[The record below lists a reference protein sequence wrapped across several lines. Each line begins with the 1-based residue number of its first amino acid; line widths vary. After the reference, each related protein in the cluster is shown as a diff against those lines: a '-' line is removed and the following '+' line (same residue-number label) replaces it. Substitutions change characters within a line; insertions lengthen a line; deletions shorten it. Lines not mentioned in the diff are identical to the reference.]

1 MAIKIELF
9 DSYEI
14 NGKTYT
20 GNFPI
25 YSSDAVCIKPS
36 YIDYENQLQ
45 LDLEETNE
53 DIPPIQYNN

>member
-1 MAIKIELF
+1 MAIKIEIF

-20 GNFPI
+20 GSFPI
-25 YSSDAVCIKPS
+25 YSSDAVCAKPS

-45 LDLEETNE
+45 LDLQETKEEE
-53 DIPPIQYNN
+53 EEE

>member
-25 YSSDAVCIKPS
+25 YSSDAVCVKPS

-53 DIPPIQYNN
+53 DE

>member
-1 MAIKIELF
+1 MAIKIEIF

-20 GNFPI
+20 GSFPI
-25 YSSDAVCIKPS
+25 YSSDAVCVKPS

-45 LDLEETNE
+45 LDLNDTDENLQ
-53 DIPPIQYNN
+53 DP